1 MNAALLNLLA
11 FVVAISVLVAVH
23 ELGHFLV
30 GRWSGMKVLR
40 YSIGFGK
47 PLWTRVFGRDRTE
60 FCISAVPLG
69 GYVKFLD
76 EREGPI
82 EAADRGRAF
91 NHRPVPARIAV
102 LLAGP
107 LFNFLFAVVA
117 YWVLFLG
124 GVSSVTPA
132 VGQVEPGS
140 YAAEAGL
147 RQGDRILRIGE
158 EAPLDWQ
165 EALIAMFEEM
175 IGDGRIPFEVEGEDG
190 RIRHVVV
197 DVGEDAVR
205 LTEPGESLFF
215 SLGFRPWQPPAVV
228 GTVEEDSAAE
238 AADLRSGDRITAIDG
253 EPVRDF
259 GDLRRIV
266 AERPGRT
273 VTIRLERDGGPRNF
287 DATLGV
293 REQDGARLGYLGIGP
308 APTPRYVHER
318 QYGPLGALGAS
329 LGRTWDSTG
338 FTIRMLA
345 RMVTGDVSVRNLSGP
360 LSIAQY
366 AGGSAAAGPGAF
378 IDFLAVV
385 SLSLGVL
392 NLLPIPVL
400 DGGQVVYQLIELV
413 KGSPLSDRSQLVGQ
427 QVGIIALLIL
437 MSFAFYNDIARIFG

>member
-1 MNAALLNLLA
+1 
-11 FVVAISVLVAVH
+11 
-23 ELGHFLV
+23 
-30 GRWSGMKVLR
+30 
-40 YSIGFGK
+40 
-47 PLWTRVFGRDRTE
+47 
-60 FCISAVPLG
+60 
-69 GYVKFLD
+69 
-76 EREGPI
+76 
-82 EAADRGRAF
+82 
-91 NHRPVPARIAV
+91 
-102 LLAGP
+102 
-107 LFNFLFAVVA
+107 
-117 YWVLFLG
+117 
-124 GVSSVTPA
+124 
-132 VGQVEPGS
+132 
-140 YAAEAGL
+140 
-147 RQGDRILRIGE
+147 
-158 EAPLDWQ
+158 
-165 EALIAMFEEM
+165 
-175 IGDGRIPFEVEGEDG
+175 
-190 RIRHVVV
+190 
-197 DVGEDAVR
+197 
-205 LTEPGESLFF
+205 
-215 SLGFRPWQPPAVV
+215 
-228 GTVEEDSAAE
+228 
-238 AADLRSGDRITAIDG
+238 
-253 EPVRDF
+253 
-259 GDLRRIV
+259 LRRIV